1 MSAEPLPA
9 PGTTDPHGTPRAVAW
24 RGRVVTP
31 HDVIDDGA
39 VVVSDGTIL
48 WVGPVSAALH
58 ADPAVRAAVEASADP
73 EAGATVLPGLVDLHN
88 HGGGGASF
96 PDARDAA
103 EAMVAV
109 REHRR
114 HGTTTMLAS
123 LVTADRETLLARAA
137 MLADL
142 VEAGEI
148 AGIHAEGPF
157 LSRERRGAQSPD
169 DLLPGDAAL
178 ARELGEAARGS
189 LRTMTVAPEIAGVV
203 GADGAATALVGAGV
217 VPSLGHT
224 DATTEQAEALI
235 AQVTADLAAAAAAGA
250 PARRMTATHLF
261 NGMRPLHH
269 RAPGPVAACLAAAA
283 RGDVA
288 VELVADDVHLDPATV
303 RTVIETVGADNVL
316 LVTDA
321 MAAAGMADGSY
332 ELGPMAVTVRGGVA
346 RLTDAEHPDG
356 GAIAGGTA
364 HLVDVV
370 RRTVAAGVP
379 LADAVRSASWVPAQ
393 VLGLDDVGGLV
404 VGRRADL
411 VVTDADLRVRQVVR
425 AGVEVG

>member
-1 MSAEPLPA
+1 
-9 PGTTDPHGTPRAVAW
+9 
-24 RGRVVTP
+24 
-31 HDVIDDGA
+31 IDDGA

-157 LSRERRGAQSPD
+157 LSRERRGAQ
-169 DLLPGDAAL
+169 
-178 ARELGEAARGS
+178 
-189 LRTMTVAPEIAGVV
+189 
-203 GADGAATALVGAGV
+203 
-217 VPSLGHT
+217 
-224 DATTEQAEALI
+224 
-235 AQVTADLAAAAAAGA
+235 
-250 PARRMTATHLF
+250 
-261 NGMRPLHH
+261 
-269 RAPGPVAACLAAAA
+269 
-283 RGDVA
+283 
-288 VELVADDVHLDPATV
+288 
-303 RTVIETVGADNVL
+303 
-316 LVTDA
+316 
-321 MAAAGMADGSY
+321 
-332 ELGPMAVTVRGGVA
+332 
-346 RLTDAEHPDG
+346 
-356 GAIAGGTA
+356 
-364 HLVDVV
+364 
-370 RRTVAAGVP
+370 
-379 LADAVRSASWVPAQ
+379 
-393 VLGLDDVGGLV
+393 
-404 VGRRADL
+404 
-411 VVTDADLRVRQVVR
+411 
-425 AGVEVG
+425 